1 MLLNGN
7 DNGKRERTKFDEH
20 QLRHLERVFN
30 ACAYPQGLQRE
41 KLAREL
47 RLTETKI
54 QVIFVLK
61 MLNNKKNS

>member
-1 MLLNGN
+1 M
-7 DNGKRERTKFDEH
+7 DNGKRERTKFDEY

-30 ACAYPQGLQRE
+30 TCQYPQVADRE

-54 QVIFVLK
+54 QVGFEKVYF
-61 MLNNKKNS
+61 NF

>member
-1 MLLNGN
+1 M

-20 QLRHLERVFN
+20 QLRHLERVFKS
-30 ACAYPQGLQRE
+30 CQYPQGADRE

-54 QVIFVLK
+54 QVDNEV
-61 MLNNKKNS
+61 